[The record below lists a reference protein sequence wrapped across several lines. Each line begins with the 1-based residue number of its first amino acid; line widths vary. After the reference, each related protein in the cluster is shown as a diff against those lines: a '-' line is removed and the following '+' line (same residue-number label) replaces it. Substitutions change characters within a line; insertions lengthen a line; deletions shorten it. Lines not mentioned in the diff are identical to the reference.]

1 MTQMPRVAVV
11 GGSIGGLTAALVL
24 RDAGCEVDVFER
36 SPTLLSSFG
45 AGIVVQPELV
55 RYFVERTPIELE
67 QISVPSKSIRY
78 LRADSGALLG
88 EVHAEWRYTSYT
100 ALYGGLLRSFGR
112 ERYHL
117 GEALVA
123 LEQDGPHVELRFAS
137 GELVRCDLAVCADG
151 GFSTARMRLL
161 GIAPRYAGYI
171 SWRGLADRALLSEEA
186 WSFFDERF
194 TYGLLPDSHIIAY
207 PIPVIDDDLSVSG
220 SQVNFQWYWNIPE
233 GRQLD
238 EIMTGR
244 DGTRRLVSVHA
255 DDVQER
261 FVEELHRRAKEHVA
275 VEPLME
281 LITSVRR
288 PFVTVIA
295 DADTPQMV
303 VGRICLLGDAGVTGR
318 PHAGAGGAK
327 AAADAWTLAEC
338 LLEAHGDVERALQRW
353 EAPQLEQ
360 GYALLAKVRHMG
372 RVLQSGGGFVPG
384 DAAFRWGLPT
394 VAEPGLRAPVTAHT
408 GRERAPATVQGG
420 SI

>member
-11 GGSIGGLTAALVL
+11 GGSIGGLTAALLL

-36 SPTLLSSFG
+36 SAAPLTSFG

-55 RYFVERTPIELE
+55 RYFLERTPITLG

-78 LRADSGALLG
+78 LRADSGTLLG

-100 ALYGGLLRSFGR
+100 ALYGGLLKSFGR
-112 ERYHL
+112 ERYYL

-123 LEQDGPHVELRFAS
+123 LEPDGEHVELRFAT
-137 GELVRCDLAVCADG
+137 GRVVHCDLAVCADG
-151 GFSTARMRLL
+151 GFSTARLRLL
-161 GIAPRYAGYI
+161 GVAPKYAGYI
-171 SWRGLADRALLSEEA
+171 SWRGLADRTLLSEDA

-207 PIPVIDDDLSVSG
+207 PIPVVGEDLRVSG
-220 SQVNFQWYWNIPE
+220 RQVNFQWYWNIDE
-233 GRQLD
+233 GPQLD

-244 DGTRRLVSVHA
+244 DGMRRLVSVHA

-261 FVEELHRRAKEHVA
+261 FVEELHLRAKEHVG
-275 VEPLME
+275 VHPLME
-281 LITSVRR
+281 LITSVKR

-327 AAADAWTLAEC
+327 AAADAWALVEQ
-338 LLEAHGDVERALQRW
+338 LLEADGDVNRALQRW
-353 EAPQLEQ
+353 EAAQLEQ

-372 RVLQSGGGFVPG
+372 RVLQSGGNFLPG
-384 DAAFRWGLPT
+384 DAAFRWGLPA
-394 VAEPGLRAPVTAHT
+394 VAEPAPRGPAPTPT

-420 SI
+420 SR